1 MLRDKRFRLLTLG
14 RLTLEGEAGEDDGAL
29 ARRRSK
35 LAVLAVLAMTRRP
48 MTRDTLIGMF
58 WGEQDEQRA
67 RHSLSNVLSS
77 IRRVLGQDAVATRD
91 VDVAL
96 TLAARLDVDALE
108 LAAAIGD
115 ADPEYR
121 VRLAT
126 LPRER

>member
-58 WGEQDEQRA
+58 WGEQDE
-67 RHSLSNVLSS
+67 
-77 IRRVLGQDAVATRD
+77 
-91 VDVAL
+91 
-96 TLAARLDVDALE
+96 
-108 LAAAIGD
+108 
-115 ADPEYR
+115 
-121 VRLAT
+121 
-126 LPRER
+126 